1 MDPVILVCLTVV
13 IVLIGLVALVMRNRR
28 AR

>member
-1 MDPVILVCLTVV
+1 MNPLILVCLTVV
-13 IVLIGLVALVMRNRR
+13 VALVVVAALVMRNRR